1 MNINELNKEELQE
14 VTELYIKERDTM
26 TWLCSFEE
34 EWEWKYD
41 SRYHWKS
48 YKNSLTNSVKEAHTA
63 SYFSGGKCE
72 SCGELV
78 LVDDCDCELPI
89 AKNYRG
95 NEYHCCEICY
105 EEMR

>member
-26 TWLCSFEE
+26 TWLCSLEE
-34 EWEWKYD
+34 FCE
-41 SRYHWKS
+41 SFIR
-48 YKNSLTNSVKEAHTA
+48 
-63 SYFSGGKCE
+63 KCE
-72 SCGELV
+72 SCRELV